1 MGGGSICR
9 LLDCLST
16 TANQPRQQTV
26 GCRRAPR
33 VSRLLSLV
41 FRPVSPST
49 SLFGPPHTASGKT
62 RTRTTAARSR
72 PRTENHTHTKIRQN
86 YKQSTDRS
94 SRIGQQNTKYR
105 HSSAQRRRHMK
116 WGWGEGWARLVSMH
130 RRRVDTATPVWYQNP
145 SQKPPTGGGREK
157 DTRAHAKTATK
168 PKRYAHEQAPRR
180 VQQARRPSASSPS
193 LQPTRQSK
201 TALMR
206 HTCSAWKILNT
217 PRWHA
222 TIGFRY
228 S

>member
-26 GCRRAPR
+26 GCRRAPG
-33 VSRLLSLV
+33 VSRLLPLV

-62 RTRTTAARSR
+62 RTRMTAARSR
-72 PRTENHTHTKIRQN
+72 PRTENHTHKNNQVKLQTIDGSVKSNRTK
-86 YKQSTDRS
+86 
-94 SRIGQQNTKYR
+94 KYR
-105 HSSAQRRRHMK
+105 HSSAQRRRRMK
-116 WGWGEGWARLVSMH
+116 GGWGEGWARLVSMH

-168 PKRYAHEQAPRR
+168 PKRYAREQAPRR
-180 VQQARRPSASSPS
+180 VQQARRPTASSPS
-193 LQPTRQSK
+193 YSLHGSPKQP
-201 TALMR
+201 
-206 HTCSAWKILNT
+206 
-217 PRWHA
+217 
-222 TIGFRY
+222 
-228 S
+228 